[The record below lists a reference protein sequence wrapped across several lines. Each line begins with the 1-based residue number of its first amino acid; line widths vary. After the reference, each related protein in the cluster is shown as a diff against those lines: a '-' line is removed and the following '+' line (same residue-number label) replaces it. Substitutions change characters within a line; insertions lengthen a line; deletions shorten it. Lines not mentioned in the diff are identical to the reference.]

1 MEETLAETIPTI
13 KEALVANAP
22 AITAHI
28 NAAMSKVGQWVE
40 ATENLAAEQAPLL
53 VKEIVYWGIAEPGF
67 GVGMGIL
74 FLLTSPLTL
83 WYLSRSKTLPEGRK
97 CMSAALDDQGSGFDI
112 AFSIIGGI
120 VLPIIGFI
128 IFCTNIM
135 SFLKPIVAPRVFLI
149 EYFRQ
154 LAG

>member
-1 MEETLAETIPTI
+1 MEETLVETIPTI
-13 KEALVANAP
+13 KEALAANAP

-28 NAAMSKVGQWVE
+28 NAALAKVGQWVE

-67 GVGMGIL
+67 GVGLALIFMLCLPATL
-74 FLLTSPLTL
+74 F
-83 WYLSRSKTLPEGRK
+83 YLSRSKTLPEGKR
-97 CMSAALDDQGSGFDI
+97 CMSAAFDDQGSGFDI